1 MLKVKKSKTEL
12 KEGIGTGKKLV
23 ITTVIAGIL
32 AGAGFGVGKNL
43 SADKTTANTDPEPTT
58 SDNKDVA
65 NRYDADYF
73 YNGNLDVNSMISNN
87 DNYTIEDMI
96 ANIEKITGV
105 KLDTKLIE
113 LYNARY
119 LKEELNDLDI
129 PENKIWSTLIGYRSL
144 INDVADYGMPEYKSL
159 VDALEDNIKS
169 DIKESSSKLKDTSV
183 SPFNLIDKNSY
194 AYKTYH
200 DRYAQIVDKQASYI
214 RSQQIV
220 NTSYEEEIE
229 NNAIDFYKLIKEIIK
244 APVLESETAKM
255 LEKNGVDTSKIEV
268 ITVSEGIILLEFAQA
283 NKLMFMDT
291 YIKIDSKN
299 GNTKYYDFF
308 NSELENYFDTY
319 DEIMRKYYNLSKK
332 DCEEVENKIKET
344 EEILYKKSNG
354 SRKPSSKGKT
364 GTVSEVI
371 EKSKP
376 TGEDKGKTK
385 VKPGNQVVDPE
396 TGEKADVKVDE
407 KGNGSADV
415 TKPGGEVISHE
426 EEVVKPAEKIDEGRV
441 EPEDEEDS
449 YEAGVISGEEYKN
462 NSYNSRVS
470 NIRYSDLEESYD
482 NDYSYTKH

>member
-23 ITTVIAGIL
+23 IASVITSIL
-32 AGAGFGVGKNL
+32 ASAGFGVGKNL
-43 SADKTTANTDPEPTT
+43 SADKTTANSNNEPTT

-65 NRYDADYF
+65 NRYNSEYL
-73 YNGNLDVNSMISNN
+73 YNGKLDVNSMVSNN
-87 DNYTIEDMI
+87 DDYTIEDMI
-96 ANIEKITGV
+96 ANIEEITGV
-105 KLDTKLIE
+105 KLDAGLIE

-129 PENKIWSTLIGYRSL
+129 PENKIWSTLVGYRSDL
-144 INDVADYGMPEYKSL
+144 YDVANYGMIEYKNL
-159 VDALEDNIKS
+159 EKALESGIDS
-169 DIKESSSKLKDTSV
+169 DINETSSKLKDTSV

-200 DRYAQIVDKQASYI
+200 DRYVEIVDKQASYI
-214 RSQQIV
+214 RNHQI
-220 NTSYEEEIE
+220 TDASYEEEIE

-244 APVLESETAKM
+244 SPVLEAETAKM
-255 LEKNGVDTSKIEV
+255 LEKNGVDTSKIKA

-291 YIKIDSKN
+291 YKKLDTKQSEV
-299 GNTKYYDFF
+299 KYYDFF
-308 NSELENYFDTY
+308 ESELENYFDTY
-319 DEIMRKYYNLSKK
+319 DEIMRKYYNLNDKE
-332 DCEEVENKIKET
+332 CEEVKAVIKET

-364 GTVSEVI
+364 GTASEVI

-376 TGEDKGKTK
+376 TGEEKGKTK

-407 KGNGSADV
+407 KGNGTADV
-415 TKPGGEVISHE
+415 NKDGGEVISHE